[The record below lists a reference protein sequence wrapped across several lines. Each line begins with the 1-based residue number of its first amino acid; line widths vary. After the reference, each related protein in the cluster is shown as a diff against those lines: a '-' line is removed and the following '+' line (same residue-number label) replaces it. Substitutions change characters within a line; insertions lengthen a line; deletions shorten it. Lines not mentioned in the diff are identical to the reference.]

1 LGSSN
6 ECLES
11 AAVVTGLVQGGIEHL
26 ARLAKRNGTRQ
37 KADGHKGFLPVQKLN
52 PHAGY
57 VTRPLG
63 QDQ

>member
-1 LGSSN
+1 M
-6 ECLES
+6 
-11 AAVVTGLVQGGIEHL
+11 QGGIEHL
-26 ARLAKRNGTRQ
+26 ASLAKRNGTRQ